1 MKKILETFKNL
12 YKGENGENIVKTHLI
27 LAALYFPIALF
38 GAATQFLDKEF
49 KEFLIPIL
57 IAVFV
62 LGLLSIVPMLFLAG
76 FYFKFL
82 NKRMAEPQGLPKWNW
97 DCLIMGLKAI
107 PVGFV
112 WSLYIAVPLILL
124 IGCFVGIFALLLSET
139 PSALEIIGVILLVL
153 LFIALF
159 MALVVLISPF
169 VAQVYFKYSEN
180 FEYSAEIFNPLTIF
194 RYMKKSFKES
204 IIVALKYIVVNI
216 AVSSV
221 VQLVLG
227 VIMAILVMFGMVFLI
242 AASPAN
248 PDPTKSIGFIM
259 TILIFSGVFGTI
271 SGYSTFVVSLAYA
284 DNLLEVY
291 KDKIA
296 QNEQ

>member
-12 YKGENGENIVKTHLI
+12 YKGENIVKTHLI

-38 GAATQFLDKEF
+38 SAAAQCLDKEF

-97 DCLIMGLKAI
+97 DCLIIGIEAI
-107 PVGFV
+107 PVGLV

-124 IGCFVGIFALLLSET
+124 IGCFVGIFALLLSGT
-139 PSALEIIGVILLVL
+139 PSAVEIIGAILLVL

-159 MALVVLISPF
+159 MALVVVISPF

-227 VIMAILVMFGMVFLI
+227 VIMVILVMFGMVFLI
-242 AASPAN
+242 AASPAGS
-248 PDPTKSIGFIM
+248 DPTKSIGFIM
-259 TILIFSGVFGTI
+259 TILIFSGIFGSI
-271 SGYSTFVVSLAYA
+271 SGYSTIVVSLAYA

>member
-12 YKGENGENIVKTHLI
+12 YKGENIVKTHLI
-27 LAALYFPIALF
+27 LAALYLPIALF
-38 GAATQFLDKEF
+38 SATAQFLDKEF
-49 KEFLIPIL
+49 KEFLVPIL
-57 IAVFV
+57 IAVLVF
-62 LGLLSIVPMLFLAG
+62 GLLSIVPMLFLAG
-76 FYFKFL
+76 FYYRFL
-82 NKRMAEPQGLPKWNW
+82 NKRMTEPQGLPKWNL
-97 DCLIMGLKAI
+97 DCLITGLKAI

-112 WSLYIAVPLILL
+112 WCLYIAVPVILL
-124 IGCFVGIFALLLSET
+124 IGCFVGVLALLLSGT
-139 PSALEIIGVILLVL
+139 PSAVEIIGAILLVL

-159 MALVVLISPF
+159 MALVVVISPF

-227 VIMAILVMFGMVFLI
+227 VIMVILFMFGMVFL

-259 TILIFSGVFGTI
+259 TILIFSGIFGSI
-271 SGYSTFVVSLAYA
+271 SGYSTFVASLAYA

>member
-12 YKGENGENIVKTHLI
+12 YKGENIVKTHLI
-27 LAALYFPIALF
+27 LAALYLPIALF
-38 GAATQFLDKEF
+38 SATAQFLDKEF
-49 KEFLIPIL
+49 KEFLVPIL
-57 IAVFV
+57 IAVLVF
-62 LGLLSIVPMLFLAG
+62 GLLSIVPMLFLAG
-76 FYFKFL
+76 FYYRFL
-82 NKRMAEPQGLPKWNW
+82 NKRMTEPHGLPKWNL
-97 DCLIMGLKAI
+97 DCLITGLKAI

-112 WSLYIAVPLILL
+112 WCLYIAVPVILL
-124 IGCFVGIFALLLSET
+124 IGSFVGVLALLLSGT
-139 PSALEIIGVILLVL
+139 PSAVEIIGAILLVL

-159 MALVVLISPF
+159 MALVVVISPF

-194 RYMKKSFKES
+194 CYMKKSFKES

-227 VIMAILVMFGMVFLI
+227 VIMVILLMFGMVFLI

-259 TILIFSGVFGTI
+259 TILIFSGIFGSI

>member
-97 DCLIMGLKAI
+97 DCLIIGLKAI

-159 MALVVLISPF
+159 MALVVVISPF

-227 VIMAILVMFGMVFLI
+227 VIMFIVFCIVFLI
-242 AASPAN
+242 VASPAN

-259 TILIFSGVFGTI
+259 TILIFSGVFGAI

>member
-27 LAALYFPIALF
+27 LAALYFPSALF
-38 GAATQFLDKEF
+38 GAAAQFLDKEF

-204 IIVALKYIVVNI
+204 IIVALKYIVVNF

-227 VIMAILVMFGMVFLI
+227 VIMVLMFCMGFLI

-259 TILIFSGVFGTI
+259 TILIFSGVFGAI

>member
-12 YKGENGENIVKTHLI
+12 YKGENIVKTHLI
-27 LAALYFPIALF
+27 LAALYLPIALF
-38 GAATQFLDKEF
+38 SATAQFLDKEF
-49 KEFLIPIL
+49 KEFLVPIL
-57 IAVFV
+57 IAVLVF
-62 LGLLSIVPMLFLAG
+62 GLLSIVPMLFLAG
-76 FYFKFL
+76 FYYRFL
-82 NKRMAEPQGLPKWNW
+82 NKRMTEPQGLPKWNL
-97 DCLIMGLKAI
+97 DCLITGLKAI

-112 WSLYIAVPLILL
+112 WCLYIAVPIILL
-124 IGCFVGIFALLLSET
+124 IGSFVGVLALLLSGT
-139 PSALEIIGVILLVL
+139 PSAVEIIGAILLVL

-159 MALVVLISPF
+159 MALVVVISPF

-227 VIMAILVMFGMVFLI
+227 VIMVIVFCIVFLI
-242 AASPAN
+242 VASPAN
-248 PDPTKSIGFIM
+248 SDPTKSIGFIM
-259 TILIFSGVFGTI
+259 TILIFSGIFGSI

>member
-12 YKGENGENIVKTHLI
+12 YKGENIVKTHLI
-27 LAALYFPIALF
+27 LAALYLPIALF
-38 GAATQFLDKEF
+38 SATAQFLDKEF
-49 KEFLIPIL
+49 KEFLVPIL
-57 IAVFV
+57 IAVLVF
-62 LGLLSIVPMLFLAG
+62 GLLSIVPMLFLAG
-76 FYFKFL
+76 FYYRFL
-82 NKRMAEPQGLPKWNW
+82 NKRMTEPQGLPKWNL
-97 DCLIMGLKAI
+97 DCLITGLKAI

-112 WSLYIAVPLILL
+112 WCLYIAVPVILL
-124 IGCFVGIFALLLSET
+124 IGSFVGVLALLLSGT
-139 PSALEIIGVILLVL
+139 PSAVEIIGAILFVL

-159 MALVVLISPF
+159 MALVVVISPF

-227 VIMAILVMFGMVFLI
+227 VIMVILFMFGMVFL

-259 TILIFSGVFGTI
+259 TILIFSGIFGSI

-296 QNEQ
+296 QKEQ